1 MKKKEKLSLALISTD
16 YPPLCTSASVQM
28 HDLAIEMVKQGQ
40 EITMIVP
47 TSNLQSNWLVE
58 TVEGVNILRLTSPN
72 IKDIGYF
79 RRTLSELSLPFLMIY
94 RIL

>member
-47 TSNLQSNWLVE
+47 TSNS
-58 TVEGVNILRLTSPN
+58 I
-72 IKDIGYF
+72 
-79 RRTLSELSLPFLMIY
+79 
-94 RIL
+94 